1 MRVLIAED
9 DRLNRRLLEVSLTD
23 WGYEVTATADGAE
36 AWEVLQGDDAPPLA
50 ILDWMM
56 PRLDG
61 PEVCRLVREMPEPR
75 LTYIILLTV
84 RDDVQDVVAGLEA
97 GADDY
102 MIKPFD
108 PLELRTRVRVG
119 SRILGLQQKLVDRAR
134 EMEVMGARIAEQERF
149 SRAVSEMSDAIVTL
163 DEHWRL
169 TTANRAACRLLNLD
183 PDEWEG
189 RPLDDVLAAFTLSA
203 STAELRA
210 GTEHVSVFEISR
222 PGTQPPLLLDG
233 RLTRVSDASGR
244 FQSTVLIIRDVTDE
258 RMLRHVQAGFM
269 TAAPHKLVT
278 PVSLLH
284 GYLNLTKHLS
294 PEELLEQWPHI
305 SEVWEQELGN
315 LNDLVQKLLDF
326 EHLRELELEADLVC
340 ADVAAV
346 AESAFAQA
354 HERYP
359 NQEAEFSLEL
369 APDAA
374 RAACSPEHLR
384 FVLSELF
391 GNALKFADK
400 HTSRVTLAVS
410 AVDEGRLRFS
420 VTDNGPGIPH
430 EYYDRVFDGFV
441 QIEEHVTGQ
450 IPGWGV
456 GLSMVRDVVS
466 AYGGT
471 IRIVSRLGEETTI
484 TLDLPAASRP

>member
-1 MRVLIAED
+1 MIVKVLIAED

-23 WGYEVTATADGAE
+23 WGYEVTATADGTE

-56 PRLDG
+56 PGMDG
-61 PEVCRLVREMPEPR
+61 PEVCRRVREMSEPR

-84 RDDVQDVVAGLEA
+84 KDEVQDVVAGLEA

-108 PLELRTRVRVG
+108 PLELRTRVGVG
-119 SRILGLQQKLVDRAR
+119 SRILSLQQKLVDRAR
-134 EMEVMGARIAEQERF
+134 EMETMRARIAEQERF
-149 SRAVSEMSDAIVTL
+149 SRAVSQMSDAIVTL
-163 DEHWRL
+163 DEQWRL

-183 PDEWEG
+183 ADEWLEL
-189 RPLDDVLAAFTLSA
+189 PLDDVLAPFVLSVPL
-203 STAELRA
+203 SELRA
-210 GTEHVSVFEISR
+210 GTEHMSMFEISR
-222 PGTQPPLLLDG
+222 PGTHLPLLLDA
-233 RLTRVSDASGR
+233 RLTRVSDASDR
-244 FQSTVLIIRDVTDE
+244 FQSAVLVIRDVTDE

-284 GYLNLTKHLS
+284 GYLGLTRHLE
-294 PEELLEQWPHI
+294 PDELLKEWPRI
-305 SEVWEQELGN
+305 SEVWDQELRN

-326 EHLRELELEADLVC
+326 EHLSELELEADPRPV
-340 ADVAAV
+340 DIAAV
-346 AESAFAQA
+346 AQGAIERVRG
-354 HERYP
+354 RYP
-359 NQEAEFSLEL
+359 DQDAEL
-369 APDAA
+369 ALDVAPEAA
-374 RAACSPEHLR
+374 RVSCSAEHLQ
-384 FVLSELF
+384 FILEELF

-400 HTSRVTLAVS
+400 QISRVTLAVN
-410 AVDEGRLRFS
+410 AADEGRVRFT

-456 GLSMVRDVVS
+456 GLRMVRDVVS
-466 AYGGT
+466 AYGGD
-471 IRIVSRLGEETTI
+471 IDVASHLGEGTSFTF
-484 TLDLPAASRP
+484 TLPAAT

>member
-1 MRVLIAED
+1 MIVRILIAED

-23 WGYEVTATADGAE
+23 WGYEVTAAADGAE

-56 PRLDG
+56 PGLDG
-61 PEVCRLVREMPEPR
+61 PQVCERVRAMAEPR

-84 RDDVQDVVAGLEA
+84 RDEVQDVVAGLEA

-134 EMEVMGARIAEQERF
+134 EMETMRARIAEQERF

-163 DEHWRL
+163 DEQWRL

-183 PDEWEG
+183 PDEWQG
-189 RPLDDVLAAFTLSA
+189 LPLDDVLAPFVVSVPV
-203 STAELRA
+203 SELRA
-210 GTEHVSVFEISR
+210 GTEHMTVFEISR
-222 PGTQPPLLLDG
+222 PGTHPPLLLDG
-233 RLTRVSDASGR
+233 RLTRVSDASDR
-244 FQSTVLIIRDVTDE
+244 FRSAVLIIRDVTDE
-258 RMLRHVQAGFM
+258 RLLRHVQAGFM

-278 PVSLLH
+278 PVSLLQ
-284 GYLNLTKHLS
+284 GYLGLTKHLE
-294 PEELLEQWPHI
+294 PDELLDEWPRI
-305 SEVWEQELGN
+305 SQVWEQELQH

-326 EHLRELELEADLVC
+326 EHLSELELDADLEAV
-340 ADVAAV
+340 DVAAL
-346 AESAFAQA
+346 AQGA
-354 HERYP
+354 IAQVRERYP
-359 NQEAEFSLEL
+359 DQDAEFALDV

-374 RAACSPEHLR
+374 RAACSAGHLQ
-384 FVLSELF
+384 FILEELF

-400 HTSRVTLAVS
+400 HIARVTLAVS
-410 AVDEGRLRFS
+410 AADEGRLHFT

-430 EYYDRVFDGFV
+430 EYYDRVFEGFV

-456 GLSMVRDVVS
+456 GLRMVRDVVN
-466 AYGGT
+466 AYGGD
-471 IRIVSRLGEETTI
+471 IDVASHLGEGTSFAFP
-484 TLDLPAASRP
+484 LPAAP